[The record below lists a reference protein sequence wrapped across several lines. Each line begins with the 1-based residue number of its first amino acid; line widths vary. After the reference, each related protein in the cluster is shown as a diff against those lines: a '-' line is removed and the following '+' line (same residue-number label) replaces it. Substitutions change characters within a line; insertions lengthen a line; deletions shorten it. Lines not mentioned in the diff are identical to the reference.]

1 MRMNNFA
8 LRLQS
13 SLLEEART
21 PAKDK
26 ARKIVDRNLHHLLDR
41 EQRPEPC
48 PHFVKNA
55 CWSLA
60 NEARSAFVP

>member
-1 MRMNNFA
+1 MRMSNFA

-26 ARKIVDRNLHHLLDR
+26 PRKIVDRNLHHLLER
-41 EQRPEPC
+41 EQ

-60 NEARSAFVP
+60 NEARSAFDP